1 MKAKEVLEVLGVTR
15 QTLFKYV
22 KDGSIK
28 VAVKRSA

>member
-15 QTLFKYV
+15 QTLSKYV

-28 VAVKRSA
+28 VAVKRSV